1 MKIISCFFLCFI
13 LNAFSQVEELQN
25 AQDKR
30 KKVIGGPTS
39 YKPSPRLRYDF
50 VQHVNPLIGTDAH
63 GHTHP
68 AACAPFGMMQLG
80 PDTRYNGWDGCSGYH
95 YSDSVIYGFSH
106 THLSGTGVE
115 DLCDLLIVPQQGK
128 AVLEPGYK
136 NPKGY
141 GAKFSHK
148 NEKAQAGYYEVKMD
162 NGIQVQ
168 LAARE
173 RSGIHTYIFDNKT
186 KEKYILI
193 DLDHRDK
200 LLDYS
205 LTVLSDK
212 SVSGSRV
219 SKAWANKQHFY
230 FFLESEQSF
239 IKSKVITKNGKH
251 QLLLTFPKNCDL
263 INLRVGISAVD
274 VEGAKKNLFSEI
286 SSFKVSEVQ
295 NFTRNK
301 WNEELN
307 KLHFQSSDKNTMTN
321 FYSAMYHA
329 YLCPTIF
336 SDTDGRFRGN
346 DDKVYTSLTHQQY
359 SIFSLWDTYRTAHPL
374 YTLTQQ
380 KRSNDFVN
388 SFLEIYKQIHT
399 LPVWELN
406 GNETNC
412 MIGYHSVSVIL
423 DAYQKGIRNYDQD
436 LVLKAMIASATK
448 NELGKTFF
456 ADQGF
461 IGSKDEPESVSKTLE
476 YAYDDWCISQFA
488 KALNNQEIEDEYFIR
503 SHNFINIFDPQTK
516 FMRPRTGG
524 VWHSPFI
531 PSEVNF
537 NFTEANS
544 FQYSL
549 AAPQNIAVLRD
560 LLGGKD
566 SLEAWLDRLFTTSSK
581 LDGRHQSDI
590 TGLIGQYAHG
600 NEPSHHMAYLY
611 NYTNNPSKTQERID
625 QILKEMYHPTP
636 EGLSGNE
643 DCGQMSAWYAM
654 SAIGLYPVCPGKPIY
669 TFGRPI
675 QEYANFHFENGTSFS
690 IKTLNNSPENKYIQ
704 SIELNGEKYT
714 KMFITHDELLKGGT
728 LTFNMGNKPNL
739 DLKNYTSDISDTD
752 SLSEKI
758 IPVPYFTATKNTFN
772 ESISTE
778 IKSLPIPNSM
788 IRYTLDGSE
797 PDLTSPIYDK
807 ALTFNETTTLK
818 AKLFRYKGDI
828 KISDTPSDKKI
839 ALEYQID
846 EKKAVSTTFYKLKKG
861 TSIELTT
868 KYNNQ
873 YTGGGNQALI
883 DGIIGGDDFRT
894 GTWQGYQADNAEGI
908 ISFDEAKNVQSI
920 KISCL
925 QDIKSWIF
933 MPVAI
938 EIELSYDGTNF
949 EKALVSK
956 INYQAT
962 IEGNFREKFNIDVK
976 AKSPVKKIRYKV
988 VNRGTCPK
996 GHLGEGDKSWIFLD
1010 EMELN

>member
-1 MKIISCFFLCFI
+1 MKLISCFFLCFI

-25 AQDKR
+25 SQLKR
-30 KKVIGGPTS
+30 KKVID
-39 YKPSPRLRYDF
+39 PSASSQTTPRKRYDF
-50 VQHVNPLIGTDAH
+50 AQHVNPFIGTDAH
-63 GHTHP
+63 GHTYP
-68 AACAPFGMMQLG
+68 AAAAPFGMMQLG

-128 AVLEPGYK
+128 ALIEPGYK

-148 NEKAQAGYYEVKMD
+148 NEKAEPGYYEVKL
-162 NGIQVQ
+162 NNRIQVK
-168 LAARE
+168 LATKE
-173 RSGIHTYIFDNKT
+173 RSGIHSYSFDNKT
-186 KEKYILI
+186 EVKYILI

-205 LTVLSDK
+205 LNILSK
-212 SVSGSRV
+212 KQVSGSRN
-219 SKAWANKQHFY
+219 SKAWASNQHFY
-230 FFLESEQSF
+230 FFLESEQEF
-239 IKSKVITKNGKH
+239 VKAKVITKKGKH
-251 QLLLTFPKNCDL
+251 KLLLTYPKECQQ
-263 INLRVGISAVD
+263 INLKVGISAVD
-274 VEGAKKNLFSEI
+274 IDGAKKNLFDEI
-286 SSFKVSEVQ
+286 TTWNIEEIK
-295 NFTRNK
+295 NITRNN
-301 WNEELN
+301 WNVELN
-307 KLHFQSSDKNTMTN
+307 KLHFVSEDKDVMTN

-336 SDTDGRFRGN
+336 SDVDGRFRGN
-346 DDKVYTSLTHQQY
+346 DGAIHTSTSHQQY

-380 KRSNDFVN
+380 KRTGDFVN
-388 SFLEIYKQIHT
+388 SFLEIYKQIGT

-412 MIGYHSVSVIL
+412 MIGYHSVSVIA
-423 DAYQKGIRNYDQD
+423 DAYNKGITNFNTELALQ
-436 LVLKAMIASATK
+436 AMVTSAK
-448 NELGKTFF
+448 KEELGKLFF
-456 ADQGF
+456 ATQGF
-461 IGSKDEPESVSKTLE
+461 IGSRDEPESVSKTLE
-476 YAYDDWCISQFA
+476 YAYDDWCISEFA
-488 KALNNQEIEDEYFIR
+488 KSLKNQEIAEEFYRR
-503 SHNFINIFDPQTK
+503 SHNFMNIFDPQTK
-516 FMRPRTGG
+516 FMRPRNGG
-524 VWHSPFI
+524 VWHAPFI

-549 AAPQNIAVLRD
+549 AAPQNIVVLRD

-654 SAIGLYPVCPGKPIY
+654 SAIGLYPICPGKPIY

-675 QEYANFHFENGTSFS
+675 QDYANFHFENGNTFY
-690 IKTLNNSPENKYIQ
+690 IKTLNNSSDNKYIQ
-704 SIELNGEKYT
+704 NINLNGVNYSKLY
-714 KMFITHDELLKGGT
+714 ITHDDLLRGGT
-728 LTFNMGNKPNL
+728 LIFTMGDKPNS
-739 DLKNYTSDISDTD
+739 DLKNYLSDISEKD
-752 SLSEKI
+752 SLNENI
-758 IPVPYFTATKNTFN
+758 IPVPYFTATRNTFN
-772 ESISTE
+772 DSITTE
-778 IKSLPIPNSM
+778 IKCIEIPNSM

-797 PDLTSPIYDK
+797 PSLNSEIYQNP
-807 ALTFNETTTLK
+807 LTFHETTTLK
-818 AKLFRYKGDI
+818 AKLYRYKGNI
-828 KISDTPSDKKI
+828 GASDNPGQKI
-839 ALEYQID
+839 AIVYQLD
-846 EKKAVSTTFYKLKKG
+846 DKKAVSTTFYKLNKG
-861 TSIELTT
+861 TNIDLKT

-873 YTGGGNQALI
+873 YTGGGDQALI

-894 GTWQGYQADNAEGI
+894 GTWQGYQGDNAEGI
-908 ISFDEAKNVQSI
+908 ISFDEARKIQNV

-925 QDIKSWIF
+925 QDVKSWIF
-933 MPVAI
+933 MPTSI
-938 EIELSYDGTNF
+938 EIEISYDGIKF
-949 EKALVSK
+949 EKTIVSK
-956 INYQAT
+956 INYQST
-962 IEGNFREKFNIDVK
+962 IEGNFREKFNIDLN
-976 AKSPVKKIRYKV
+976 AKSPIKKIRYKI

-996 GHLGEGDKSWIFLD
+996 GHLGEGDKSWIFID
-1010 EMELN
+1010 EIELL